1 MFFQK
6 SAGVEWLLV
15 FLGNPGEEYE
25 GTRHNVAWAV
35 ADALAEELNVPIQR
49 LKFRALTHVC
59 DVGGHRA
66 MLMKP
71 VTYMN
76 LSGQAAGEAAR
87 FYHLPPERV
96 LVVCDDV
103 ALPPGRLRLR
113 AQGSSGGHNGLKS
126 IQQHLGSDA
135 YPRLRLGVG
144 QKPHPDYDL
153 ADWVLGRPAGADAQA
168 VQRAVRRAAQAI
180 PLILAQGVE
189 RAQGQVNRS
198 EEN

>member
-1 MFFQK
+1 MFFQR
-6 SAGVEWLLV
+6 SSGEEWLIV

-25 GTRHNVAWAV
+25 HTRHNVAWDV

-59 DVGGHRA
+59 DVGGQRA

-87 FYHLPPERV
+87 FYKLPPERV

-103 ALPPGRLRLR
+103 ALPPGKLRLR
-113 AQGSSGGHNGLKS
+113 ASGSAGGHNGLKS
-126 IQQHLGSDA
+126 IAQHLGSEN

-144 QKPHPDYDL
+144 GKPHPDFDL
-153 ADWVLGRPAGADAQA
+153 ADWVLARPQGEDAKA
-168 VQRAVRRAAQAI
+168 VDAAIQRAAQAI
-180 PLILAQGVE
+180 PKILERGVE
-189 RAQGQVNRS
+189 RAQEQINRG
-198 EEN
+198 

>member
-6 SAGVEWLLV
+6 KAGVEWLLV

-25 GTRHNVAWAV
+25 HTRHNVAWDV

-59 DVGGHRA
+59 DVGGQRA

-71 VTYMN
+71 MTYMN

-87 FYHLPPERV
+87 FYKLPPERV

-103 ALPPGRLRLR
+103 ALPPGKLRLR
-113 AQGSSGGHNGLKS
+113 ASGSAGGHNGLKS
-126 IQQHLGSDA
+126 IAQHLGSEN
-135 YPRLRLGVG
+135 YPRLRIGVG
-144 QKPHPDYDL
+144 GKPHPDFDL
-153 ADWVLGRPAGADAQA
+153 ADWVLARPQGEDAKAVDAA
-168 VQRAVRRAAQAI
+168 VQRAAQAV
-180 PLILAQGVE
+180 PKILERGVE
-189 RAQGQVNRS
+189 RAQEQINRG
-198 EEN
+198 